1 MCGRAYEDV
10 SEINELTLKRNVK
23 MKLRN
28 FLYLNENILDDY
40 LSALEGS
47 LPEKI
52 ITKEKQTTDKKGTL
66 GGKVVGVGAEKIVE
80 TETQQERTLTPSA
93 KVQLFMDLL
102 QNEEDIPFYEFLND
116 EIWNQLSRDEVVEF
130 MGAIRFSKLKEFS
143 TAISQFSNLT
153 TLIESFTDTPI
164 IDNKTQKAIEGIK
177 GLGDYKNGN
186 EIPCVLSLSG
196 QKDYPVIAYLDDSFL
211 KVPQESFVGDVT
223 ILCKIQRKINKGS
236 SIELTDFFRSIKEL
250 PLNREQRKTINK
262 KDLTMPKEI
271 RDTVKG
277 PAFVVIP
284 IAIYK

>member
-1 MCGRAYEDV
+1 
-10 SEINELTLKRNVK
+10 

-47 LPEKI
+47 LTERI
-52 ITKEKQTTDKKGTL
+52 ITKEKQITDKKGNL
-66 GGKVVGVGAEKIVE
+66 GGNVVGVGAEKIVE
-80 TETQQERTLTPSA
+80 TEKQQERTLTPSA

-102 QNEEDIPFYEFLND
+102 QNEEDIPFYESLND
-116 EIWNQLSRDEVVEF
+116 EIWNHLSRDEIVEF
-130 MGAIRFSKLKEFS
+130 MGSIRFSKLKELS
-143 TAISQFSNLT
+143 SAISQLSSLT

-164 IDNKTQKAIEGIK
+164 IDSKTQKAIEGIK

-186 EIPCVLSLSG
+186 EIPCVLSFSG
-196 QKDYPVIAYLDDSFL
+196 QKDYPVIAYLDDTCL

-223 ILCKIQRKINKGS
+223 ILCKIQKKITKGS
-236 SIELTDFFRSIKEL
+236 SIDLTDFFKSIKDL
-250 PLNREQRKTINK
+250 PLNRSQRRAMNI

-271 RDTVKG
+271 NDSIKG

>member
-1 MCGRAYEDV
+1 
-10 SEINELTLKRNVK
+10 

-47 LPEKI
+47 LTEKI
-52 ITKEKQTTDKKGTL
+52 ITKEKETTDKKGNL
-66 GGKVVGVGAEKIVE
+66 GGKVIGIGAEKTIE
-80 TETQQERTLTPSA
+80 TETQKERTLTPSA

-102 QNEEDIPFYEFLND
+102 QDEEEIPFYESLNE
-116 EIWNQLSRDEVVEF
+116 EIWKLLSRDEIVEF
-130 MGAIRFSKLKEFS
+130 MGTVRFSKLKEFS
-143 TAISQFSNLT
+143 TAISQLSSLT

-164 IDNKTQKAIEGIK
+164 IDNKTQKAIDGIK
-177 GLGDYKNGN
+177 VLGDYKNGN
-186 EIPCVLSLSG
+186 EVPCVLSFSG
-196 QKDYPVIAYLDDSFL
+196 QKEYPVIAYLDDTCL

-223 ILCKIQRKINKGS
+223 ILCKIQKKINKGS
-236 SIELTDFFRSIKEL
+236 SVDLTDFFKSIKDL
-250 PLNREQRKTINK
+250 PLNRTQRRAMNT

-271 RDTVKG
+271 SDTIKG

>member
-1 MCGRAYEDV
+1 
-10 SEINELTLKRNVK
+10 

-66 GGKVVGVGAEKIVE
+66 GVKAVGVGAEKIVE

-143 TAISQFSNLT
+143 TAISQFSDLT

-186 EIPCVLSLSG
+186 EIPCVLSFAG
-196 QKDYPVIAYLDDSFL
+196 QKDYPVVAYLDDSFL

-236 SIELTDFFRSIKEL
+236 SVELTDFFKSIKEL
-250 PLNREQRKTINK
+250 PLNRDQRRAMNT
-262 KDLTMPKEI
+262 KDLTMPKELS
-271 RDTVKG
+271 DTIKG

>member
-1 MCGRAYEDV
+1 M
-10 SEINELTLKRNVK
+10 N

-47 LPEKI
+47 LTEKI

-66 GGKVVGVGAEKIVE
+66 AVKVVGLGTERMVE
-80 TETQQERTLTPSA
+80 TETQKERILTPPA
-93 KVQLFMDLL
+93 KVQLFIDLL
-102 QNEEDIPFYEFLND
+102 QNKEEIPFYEFLDEEIWSQLLRD
-116 EIWNQLSRDEVVEF
+116 EIVEF
-130 MGAIRFSKLKEFS
+130 MGTIRFSKLKEFS
-143 TAISQFSNLT
+143 AAISQLSSLT

-164 IDNKTQKAIEGIK
+164 IDNKTQKAIDGIK

-186 EIPCVLSLSG
+186 EIPCVLSFSG
-196 QKDYPVIAYLDDSFL
+196 QKDYPVIAYLDDTFL
-211 KVPQESFVGDVT
+211 KVSQESFVGDVT
-223 ILCKIQRKINKGS
+223 ILCKIQKKINKGS
-236 SIELTDFFRSIKEL
+236 SVDLTDFFKSIKDL
-250 PLNREQRKTINK
+250 PLNRSQRRAMNT

-271 RDTVKG
+271 SDTIKG

>member
-1 MCGRAYEDV
+1 
-10 SEINELTLKRNVK
+10 

-52 ITKEKQTTDKKGTL
+52 ITTEKQTTDKKGTL
-66 GGKVVGVGAEKIVE
+66 GVKMVGLGTEKIVE

-102 QNEEDIPFYEFLND
+102 QNEEDVPFYEFLNE
-116 EIWNQLSRDEVVEF
+116 EIWKQLSRDEIVEF
-130 MGAIRFSKLKEFS
+130 MGSIRFSKLKEFS
-143 TAISQFSNLT
+143 AAISQLSNLT
-153 TLIESFTDTPI
+153 TLIESFTDTTI
-164 IDNKTQKAIEGIK
+164 IDDKTQKAVEGIK
-177 GLGDYKNGN
+177 GLGEYKNGN
-186 EIPCVLSLSG
+186 EIPCVLSFEG
-196 QKDYPVIAYLDDSFL
+196 QKDYPIIAYLDDSFL

-223 ILCKIQRKINKGS
+223 ILCKIQKKINKGS
-236 SIELTDFFRSIKEL
+236 SVELTDFFKSIKEL
-250 PLNREQRKTINK
+250 PLNRDQRRTMNT
-262 KDLTMPKEI
+262 KDLTMPKELS
-271 RDTVKG
+271 DTIKG